1 MATLKDVAE
10 KVGVSITTV
19 SRVMNGRG
27 AISRETRDK
36 VFAAMKELN
45 YFPNE
50 MARSLGNKSSHLIGL
65 IVPYID
71 HAFFGILTAAIE
83 EACYKSGYKLFFCTS
98 GGNPNR
104 ERELFTMLCANNV
117 AGVLVCSRITDKS
130 LYMQTDVPIVTIERM
145 IEDVPSVSCDNYK
158 GGVLAAQELLLAS
171 DCKSPLLFG
180 NRIISNQLPASL
192 RYKGFQDACARNG
205 SPCSEYYIDAE
216 DLFGKNLGEDV
227 YKALKQFPETDGI
240 FATSDVLAARIM
252 NTLND
257 ADEADTFGRI
267 PVIGFDGVDIS
278 AYCEISTIAQPIR
291 QMGALAVQIL
301 IQRIN
306 GQIVPERSILPVSL
320 IRRKTSGPNFV
331 KA

>member
-10 KVGVSITTV
+10 KVGTTV

-104 ERELFTMLCANNV
+104 ERELFKMLCANNV
-117 AGVLVCSRITDKS
+117 AAVLRMNLCICRRMYRS
-130 LYMQTDVPIVTIERM
+130 L
-145 IEDVPSVSCDNYK
+145 
-158 GGVLAAQELLLAS
+158 
-171 DCKSPLLFG
+171 PL
-180 NRIISNQLPASL
+180 NA
-192 RYKGFQDACARNG
+192 
-205 SPCSEYYIDAE
+205 
-216 DLFGKNLGEDV
+216 
-227 YKALKQFPETDGI
+227 
-240 FATSDVLAARIM
+240 
-252 NTLND
+252 
-257 ADEADTFGRI
+257 
-267 PVIGFDGVDIS
+267 
-278 AYCEISTIAQPIR
+278 
-291 QMGALAVQIL
+291 
-301 IQRIN
+301 
-306 GQIVPERSILPVSL
+306 
-320 IRRKTSGPNFV
+320 
-331 KA
+331 

>member
-117 AGVLVCSRITDKS
+117 AGVLVCSRITDES

-158 GGVLAAQELLLAS
+158 GGVLAAQ
-171 DCKSPLLFG
+171 
-180 NRIISNQLPASL
+180 
-192 RYKGFQDACARNG
+192 
-205 SPCSEYYIDAE
+205 
-216 DLFGKNLGEDV
+216 
-227 YKALKQFPETDGI
+227 
-240 FATSDVLAARIM
+240 
-252 NTLND
+252 
-257 ADEADTFGRI
+257 
-267 PVIGFDGVDIS
+267 
-278 AYCEISTIAQPIR
+278 
-291 QMGALAVQIL
+291 
-301 IQRIN
+301 
-306 GQIVPERSILPVSL
+306 
-320 IRRKTSGPNFV
+320 
-331 KA
+331 

>member
-50 MARSLGNKSSHLIGL
+50 MARSLGNKTSHLIGL

-71 HAFFGILTAAIE
+71 HAFFGVLTAAIE

-98 GGNPNR
+98 GGSPNR

-117 AGVLVCSRITDKS
+117 AGVLVCSRIMDES
-130 LYMQTDVPIVTIERM
+130 LYTQTDVPIVTIERM

-158 GGVLAAQELLLAS
+158 GGVLAAQELLVS
-171 DCKSPLLFG
+171 GCKSPLLFG
-180 NRIISNQLPASL
+180 NRIVSDHLPASL
-192 RYKGFQDACARNG
+192 RYKGFQDACAKAG
-205 SPCSEYYIDAE
+205 LPCSEYYIDAE
-216 DLFGKNLGEDV
+216 DLFGKNLGADV
-227 YKALKQFPETDGI
+227 RKALEQFPKTDGI
-240 FATSDVLAARIM
+240 FATSDVLAARIV
-252 NTLND
+252 NTMTEL
-257 ADEADTFGRI
+257 AEAHMFSRLPI
-267 PVIGFDGVDIS
+267 IGFDGVDIS

-301 IQRIN
+301 IQRID

-320 IRRKTSGPNFV
+320 IRRKTSGPDFV
-331 KA
+331 RE

>member
-104 ERELFTMLCANNV
+104 ERELFKMLCANNV
-117 AGVLVCSRITDKS
+117 AGVLVCSRITDES

-145 IEDVPSVSCDNYK
+145 IEDVPSVS
-158 GGVLAAQELLLAS
+158 
-171 DCKSPLLFG
+171 
-180 NRIISNQLPASL
+180 
-192 RYKGFQDACARNG
+192 
-205 SPCSEYYIDAE
+205 
-216 DLFGKNLGEDV
+216 
-227 YKALKQFPETDGI
+227 
-240 FATSDVLAARIM
+240 
-252 NTLND
+252 
-257 ADEADTFGRI
+257 
-267 PVIGFDGVDIS
+267 
-278 AYCEISTIAQPIR
+278 
-291 QMGALAVQIL
+291 
-301 IQRIN
+301 
-306 GQIVPERSILPVSL
+306 
-320 IRRKTSGPNFV
+320 
-331 KA
+331 

>member
-10 KVGVSITTV
+10 KVCVSITTG
-19 SRVMNGRG
+19 SRDMNARG

-83 EACYKSGYKLFFCTS
+83 EASYKSGYKLFFCTS

-117 AGVLVCSRITDKS
+117 AGVLVCSRITDES

-171 DCKSPLLFG
+171 GCKSPLLFG
-180 NRIISNQLPASL
+180 NRIISDQLPASL
-192 RYKGFQDACARNG
+192 RYKGFQDAC
-205 SPCSEYYIDAE
+205 
-216 DLFGKNLGEDV
+216 EDV

-257 ADEADTFGRI
+257 ADEADTFGCI